1 MLPQQEPLQKNSLL
15 SIGGMLM
22 LLFYTFQNF
31 IPGIEKIPF
40 IVGLGITVLIVIV
53 SLLLFLP
60 ELKRD
65 VPMFCEHIGTYS
77 RFFFPKFLRFFVLY
91 YAVALVLTIITQAPA
106 ANQALLSRISLPI
119 LAFSALIYAPVVEE
133 VIYRGFLRR
142 WFDSDKAFILVS
154 ALIFGAIHMLHPGQ
168 TAMQYLYIIEYA
180 MLGGFLAWLYVKSDN
195 ICLAMMGHFF
205 LNLAAFIPMMFI

>member
-1 MLPQQEPLQKNSLL
+1 MLPQQEPLQKNSKLAFGGLL
-15 SIGGMLM
+15 I

-31 IPGIEKIPF
+31 IPGIEKVPF
-40 IVGLGITVLIVIV
+40 IAGLGITILIVMV
-53 SLLLFLP
+53 SVLLFLP

-91 YAVALVLTIITQAPA
+91 YVVALALTIITQAPA
-106 ANQALLSRISLPI
+106 ANQELLAQVSLPI
-119 LAFSALIYAPVVEE
+119 LAFSALVYAPVLEE

-142 WFDSDKAFILVS
+142 WIPDGNTFIVVS
-154 ALIFGAIHMLHPGQ
+154 ALIFGVIHMLHPGQ
-168 TAMQYLYIIEYA
+168 TALQYLYVIEYA

-205 LNLAAFIPMMFI
+205 LNLAAFIPMLFM

>member
-1 MLPQQEPLQKNSLL
+1 M
-15 SIGGMLM
+15 
-22 LLFYTFQNF
+22 FQ
-31 IPGIEKIPF
+31 
-40 IVGLGITVLIVIV
+40 
-53 SLLLFLP
+53 
-60 ELKRD
+60 
-65 VPMFCEHIGTYS
+65 
-77 RFFFPKFLRFFVLY
+77 FFVLY

-106 ANQALLSRISLPI
+106 ANQALLSQISLPI

-168 TAMQYLYIIEYA
+168 TAMQYLYIIEYV

-205 LNLAAFIPMMFI
+205 LNLAAFIPMIFI